1 MSSSAPKTPSNPT
14 QSTIY
19 DFTYTLEQ
27 LDTIKSIINN
37 PTKKFI
43 IFDGIIGAG
52 KTTLITLLHKY
63 YSEECGLKT
72 HPIYEPVDIWRDTGA
87 LQYFY
92 GDISQRCY
100 EFQTFAVITRVKRI
114 IDELLANPECD
125 IYLLERSVWSDKFIF
140 VSLLEKDFGETR
152 MNMYMQWWNLWSSII
167 PFRPY
172 KWVLLNTSVNESFNR
187 INVRNRSEEKSGVSV
202 DYQTELSS
210 KHLEFFEIL
219 KNDVNNKGKVILLD
233 NKLMDMNFIADKQVL
248 IKIANL
254 ISTPN

>member
-1 MSSSAPKTPSNPT
+1 MTLSKS
-14 QSTIY
+14 QIY

-27 LDTIKSIINN
+27 LETVKSIINN

-52 KTTLITLLHKY
+52 KTTLINLLHKY
-63 YSEECGLKT
+63 YNEECGLKT

-92 GDISQRCY
+92 ENIPQRCY

-114 IDELLANPECD
+114 IDELLANPD
-125 IYLLERSVWSDKFIF
+125 SDMYLLERSVWSDKFIF
-140 VSLLEKDFGETR
+140 VALLEKMFGETR
-152 MNMYMQWWNLWSSII
+152 MNMYMQWWNLWCSII
-167 PFRPY
+167 PIKPY

-187 INVRNRSEEKSGVSV
+187 INVRNRSEEKTGVSI
-202 DYQTELSS
+202 DYQNDLSQ

-219 KNDVNNKGKVILLD
+219 KNDIENEGKVILLD
-233 NKLMDMNFIADKQVL
+233 NKLMDMNFITDKQIL
-248 IKIANL
+248 IKIANKIRNPL
-254 ISTPN
+254 INSPNHV